1 MMKQNH
7 EPSHVWFKLVAA
19 TRRLGFLR
27 TSVNAGDNY
36 AARISTC
43 PHKSLMQIPVWSES
57 TTTCKNILVIICYCC
72 HESKIKENLLLSYV
86 LSKTIAK
93 PAQQN
98 KPLLSTS
105 FRLKTSFKKKSSGL
119 MLWRLMTLDL
129 RYLECKRNQIF
140 TRAKSTSAFYF
151 DEYLLMNNILIF
163 LSGLLKTNQV
173 IPEYPT
179 DDHRDSP
186 LFFF

>member
-7 EPSHVWFKLVAA
+7 EPSHIWFKLVVA

-36 AARISTC
+36 PAGISTC

-57 TTTCKNILVIICYCC
+57 TTCKNILVIICYCC
-72 HESKIKENLLLSYV
+72 HDSKIKENLLLSYV

-105 FRLKTSFKKKSSGL
+105 FRLKTSFKKKKSRANVVVVDDTGL
-119 MLWRLMTLDL
+119 KIPGMQKESDIHQSK
-129 RYLECKRNQIF
+129 E
-140 TRAKSTSAFYF
+140 YF
-151 DEYLLMNNILIF
+151 CF
-163 LSGLLKTNQV
+163 LFWWIPTN
-173 IPEYPT
+173 E
-179 DDHRDSP
+179 
-186 LFFF
+186 